1 MNKTFV
7 IIVSVQQGPLV
18 VTEVPTGTVDATTG
32 VVTISDATGSH
43 GGGTPMLSSMLMSGK
58 WAIQSIQQL
67 GQQSTNGALVN
78 VFLLVANF

>member
-18 VTEVPTGTVDATTG
+18 VTEVPTGTVDAAG
-32 VVTISDATGSH
+32 VVAVGDATGSH
-43 GGGTPMLSSMLMSGK
+43 GQGTPLLTAMLQSGK

-67 GQQSTNGALVN
+67 GQQSAGGALVN
-78 VFLLVANF
+78 VFLLVANS